1 MVDTSKCS
9 NFIPGTFSTTINK
22 YPLKMKHPLYGDDV
36 IYNLLD
42 VKDYFNTTI
51 IFKEEDGYISSPT
64 TPTFAGVVIKYNAEL
79 PNGFTF
85 ILNFYE
91 KEPVNG
97 SATRDSLSFWVQ
109 DKDGKLV
116 IPRGFPFDDA
126 MVRGTV
132 GQRFILVRPN
142 GQTTGDYIWVCP
154 GQLF

>member
-1 MVDTSKCS
+1 MADTSKCD
-9 NFIPGTFSTTINK
+9 NFIPGAFYTTINK

-42 VKDYFNTTI
+42 VKDYFDTNI
-51 IFKEEDGYISSPT
+51 IFKEEDGYVSSPT
-64 TPTFAGVVIKYNAEL
+64 TPTFIGTVIKYNTSL

-85 ILNFYE
+85 VLSFYE
-91 KEPVNG
+91 KDPING
-97 SATRDSLSFWVQ
+97 KETRDLLSFWAQ

-116 IPRGFPFDDA
+116 IPRGFPFEDA
-126 MVRGTV
+126 SVRGTV

-154 GQLF
+154 GQAF